1 MHCLFQVIAN
11 QELSKKKLELVG
23 PEGNIEPALEAEIA
37 REVLNKLF
45 GNEEPRCFG
54 AGVTKSQITKFSCDL
69 RMMRGEVLANENRF
83 LLEKV
88 DNQSKEIETQK
99 KQLETQQNKV
109 ESYSKQVD
117 TLVSQL
123 NNMGK
128 QLNEVYGMLKV
139 FQTAF
144 PDLYNAASTSAA
156 ASTCDKQVSGLLFIA
171 LFFFIQSLV

>member
-1 MHCLFQVIAN
+1 
-11 QELSKKKLELVG
+11 
-23 PEGNIEPALEAEIA
+23 
-37 REVLNKLF
+37 
-45 GNEEPRCFG
+45 
-54 AGVTKSQITKFSCDL
+54 
-69 RMMRGEVLANENRF
+69 MMRGEVLANENRF

-171 LFFFIQSLV
+171 LFFFLSVPCLKIICFFPALF